1 MPQPPQHIPSS
12 STLSMDLP
20 FSLRELDHALGSMH
34 PRKAPGDDGI
44 TTALMQAVSHDPK
57 IMARLSSLLE
67 SNNVLVPEQG
77 GFRTREESTAQVC
90 ALMDI
95 LRRRQ
100 IADLNSHIAF
110 IDISKAFDTVPI
122 HALLFKLRCI
132 GIPTITMNFL
142 SALYS
147 TSNARIRSG
156 SLLSDPFP
164 VQRGVRQGCP
174 LSGLLFNVFIND
186 VLDGVA
192 PISVPG
198 LSQEHHPRGL
208 MFADDIAI
216 IAPSHESLCTSMGT
230 IADWATRWEMSF
242 GVAKCGIMHVAPI
255 PAPLS
260 RLRFCQYRL
269 TIFNGLVLGV
279 AYYGLELIGGNS
291 TLARRLQAPVNTGIR
306 MILKAPLFTPIAP
319 MLTDCGIISLDA
331 HAILARRSKYALE
344 RTFQVWGKSKLACSY
359 VQANHAS
366 SAKFLCSP
374 ALSTGQAIGVSL
386 LSLARCGGLW
396 DYPRALKAGLLHPTA
411 TDPDQLGS
419 PSRCIL
425 CHSHLDCRP
434 MAHLVVDCTHP
445 TVFFARVDTQLLQAI
460 NDTRV
465 QISGC
470 TLHTTTTTTT
480 PASLSLSTTSSNSST
495 YTIGTSVV
503 WDNTRFEPPI
513 SVAHS
518 EIPRQAQDTVEENP
532 TGSRTTTT
540 DTHTAAI
547 SSTPTPAH
555 ISYIGSDDILTVLL
569 GGSLP
574 GTNNAGNTEA
584 YPGQQWLTDLNPDKI
599 QTIRSGFGL
608 NHHSVSRSARELPQ
622 MGGGRQVQ
630 GPNPFL
636 ASTYQGNP
644 SPQYIA
650 IGRAVVH
657 SLPPPALSSLI
668 PEILVPTVITPIQSL
683 GVALSHT
690 PDRHDHQD
698 LGKFETKTRGIR
710 HVQCSR
716 QKNRR
721 IQEILGRVR
730 TPRKKRGR
738 VTDKKLQDIRK
749 ANRPVN
755 TKPTTLPEPSSQ
767 DIVDQPPRRQ
777 YAWASLA
784 QPEPLPVLQGTNPAG
799 RLMSFRNIAVGAM
812 EASPPMEIHGGAS
825 KWTAPT
831 LDQERNEPC
840 SRMDMPL
847 PQRETVPA
855 QFKTVSDMVSLWNA
869 RSNVRSNDMDVDVN
883 VAAPPPPA
891 PVKYGIQSVSAME
904 WAHSNTQAEITSKK
918 ISSRSTEH
926 VDPVSI
932 APVPSAQAVCF
943 CRGNGPLMGG
953 VCRNK
958 MNIRSSFEIFQEACS
973 QRPWQSRDVLHIA
986 CPRIVTSP
994 TTSNR
999 QQQYWIKCLP
1009 TGNVLIATI
1018 KQYIFMLT
1026 TK

>member
-1 MPQPPQHIPSS
+1 MRLAEAGEGHSLDPTHWETMPQPPQHISPS

-44 TTALMQAVSHDPK
+44 TTALMQAIAHDPK
-57 IMARLSSLLE
+57 DHGTGDVNLDRPGALALLRVANTIFYLARLSSLLE

-260 RLRFCQYRL
+260 RLRFCQLNNPLETAAAETADQTPITPSSHPSSPISPSSPLSIYSDISSTSSYHPSSPLSTSSSIYIPSSPVPQPALFPTPATPPKPSSPIPSNSMVSIYHLYPR
-269 TIFNGLVLGV
+269 V

-331 HAILARRSKYALE
+331 HAILARVRLTVKATTLKTPLRTLLLPSTIPSHSNSWFWTRRSRSLIPQTSTDPSQTPHPLTPAITTTSTTIPSTPTISEIRHQRSKYAFE

-366 SAKFLCSP
+366 SAKFLRSP
-374 ALSTGQAIGVSL
+374 ALSTGQAIGASL

-411 TDPDQLGS
+411 TDPTS
-419 PSRCIL
+419 WAVP
-425 CHSHLDCRP
+425 
-434 MAHLVVDCTHP
+434 VD
-445 TVFFARVDTQLLQAI
+445 
-460 NDTRV
+460 
-465 QISGC
+465 
-470 TLHTTTTTTT
+470 
-480 PASLSLSTTSSNSST
+480 
-495 YTIGTSVV
+495 
-503 WDNTRFEPPI
+503 TRFEPPI

-532 TGSRTTTT
+532 TASRTTTT

-547 SSTPTPAH
+547 SSTPTPTH

-574 GTNNAGNTEA
+574 GTNTAGNTEA
-584 YPGQQWLTDLNPDKI
+584 HPGQQWLTGTVEEGNLLSSNQPVAHRMCDFLQISVRVYRAMLWKHHKSNLSHIPDI
-599 QTIRSGFGL
+599 SSL
-608 NHHSVSRSARELPQ
+608 
-622 MGGGRQVQ
+622 
-630 GPNPFL
+630 
-636 ASTYQGNP
+636 
-644 SPQYIA
+644 
-650 IGRAVVH
+650 
-657 SLPPPALSSLI
+657 LPP
-668 PEILVPTVITPIQSL
+668 
-683 GVALSHT
+683 
-690 PDRHDHQD
+690 
-698 LGKFETKTRGIR
+698 
-710 HVQCSR
+710 
-716 QKNRR
+716 
-721 IQEILGRVR
+721 
-730 TPRKKRGR
+730 
-738 VTDKKLQDIRK
+738 
-749 ANRPVN
+749 
-755 TKPTTLPEPSSQ
+755 
-767 DIVDQPPRRQ
+767 
-777 YAWASLA
+777 Y
-784 QPEPLPVLQGTNPAG
+784 
-799 RLMSFRNIAVGAM
+799 RL
-812 EASPPMEIHGGAS
+812 
-825 KWTAPT
+825 
-831 LDQERNEPC
+831 
-840 SRMDMPL
+840 
-847 PQRETVPA
+847 
-855 QFKTVSDMVSLWNA
+855 
-869 RSNVRSNDMDVDVN
+869 
-883 VAAPPPPA
+883 
-891 PVKYGIQSVSAME
+891 
-904 WAHSNTQAEITSKK
+904 
-918 ISSRSTEH
+918 
-926 VDPVSI
+926 
-932 APVPSAQAVCF
+932 
-943 CRGNGPLMGG
+943 
-953 VCRNK
+953 
-958 MNIRSSFEIFQEACS
+958 
-973 QRPWQSRDVLHIA
+973 
-986 CPRIVTSP
+986 
-994 TTSNR
+994 
-999 QQQYWIKCLP
+999 CLC
-1009 TGNVLIATI
+1009 
-1018 KQYIFMLT
+1018 
-1026 TK
+1026 